1 MTDNGKI
8 LVSRKL
14 VIVLG
19 IAAVWYMR
27 KDRYRKGYDKG
38 YAAGRKSITD
48 TIFKDDQED
57 TFQFNVDEGSFVV
70 SEIKK
75 KAKKPLIEVDKSEAD
90 EKSNGP
96 AVSYRSYYKTEETN
110 EE

>member
-1 MTDNGKI
+1 MTSNDNGKI

-19 IAAVWYMR
+19 VAAVWYMR

-48 TIFKDDQED
+48 KVFNGEHGEAFVMD
-57 TFQFNVDEGSFVV
+57 TDEGSFVV

-75 KAKKPLIEVDKSEAD
+75 KERKPLIEVDD
-90 EKSNGP
+90 TN
-96 AVSYRSYYKTEETN
+96 ETN

>member
-1 MTDNGKI
+1 MADNGKI
-8 LVSRKL
+8 TVSRNL
-14 VIVLG
+14 VIILG
-19 IAAVWYMR
+19 VAAVWYMR

-48 TIFKDDQED
+48 KVFKEEHDEAFVMD
-57 TFQFNVDEGSFVV
+57 TDEGSFKV

-75 KAKKPLIEVDKSEAD
+75 KERKPLIEVDKPETGD
-90 EKSNGP
+90 TN
-96 AVSYRSYYKTEETN
+96 ETN